1 MEGMTGTIA
10 WLSHVPG
17 SPQGGLYRPANSDF
31 PFVTQLRLQRADGR
45 ATACAGVG
53 HYGITPLAGILSN
66 NGCHHTILR

>member
-31 PFVTQLRLQRADGR
+31 PFVTQLRLQRAAR
-45 ATACAGVG
+45 WR
-53 HYGITPLAGILSN
+53 YILYPPLASLGEAKATS
-66 NGCHHTILR
+66 T